1 MNSLVSLKK
10 SPKSLWFNEGAI
22 VDKDMMIVLS
32 SLIAVSGVI
41 LSALINFW
49 INSINRDKSRNEWKR
64 DKLLYLTNEFI
75 KIFYKDI
82 KYAKSNGDGSG
93 VNNVQDYVPTLFS
106 SSEQAMYQLCMLL
119 DVDASRKAYEH
130 YISMRM
136 VASDFV
142 TSRIL
147 KMHLGDFEAQLETMK
162 NKEVRLFIQF
172 ISSEISKLK

>member
-1 MNSLVSLKK
+1 
-10 SPKSLWFNEGAI
+10 
-22 VDKDMMIVLS
+22 MIVLS
-32 SLIAVSGVI
+32 SVIAVSGVI

-49 INSINRDKSRNEWKR
+49 INNINRDKSRNEWKR
-64 DKLLYLTNEFI
+64 DKLLTLTNEFI
-75 KIFYKDI
+75 KTFYKDI
-82 KYAKSNGDGSG
+82 KYAKDNGVDSG

-130 YISMRM
+130 YIGMRM
-136 VASDFV
+136 VSSEFV

-147 KMHLGDFEAQLETMK
+147 KMHLGDFEAQFETMK

-172 ISSEISKLK
+172 ISRGISKLK